1 MEDRKIIELYNS
13 RAEAAVTE
21 TERKY
26 GKLISFVIGKVLK
39 NQSDVEECEADT
51 YLGVWNTIPPNKP
64 DNLKAYVLKIARY
77 QAIKRYDYLH
87 AAKRDIN
94 MCVPYE
100 ELSNYLGQEYANER
114 ETDEL
119 RDTVNDF
126 MASLSEEQRRVFL
139 LRYWYFMSI
148 KEISKYCS
156 MSKSKVETILFRT
169 RNKLK
174 DYLKERKYL

>member
-13 RAEAAVTE
+13 RSEDAVKE
-21 TERKY
+21 TKNKY

-39 NQSDVEECEADT
+39 NRSDVEECEADT
-51 YLGVWNTIPPNKP
+51 YLGIWNTIPPNNP

-77 QAIKRYDYLH
+77 QAVKKYEYLH
-87 AAKRDIN
+87 AAKRNIN

-100 ELSNYLGQEYANER
+100 ELSDYLGKEYVDEWEA
-114 ETDEL
+114 DEL
-119 RDTVNDF
+119 RDIVNDF
-126 MASLSEEQRRVFL
+126 MVSLPEAQRQVFL
-139 LRYWYFMSI
+139 LRYWYFMSV
-148 KEISKYCS
+148 KEISKNCS

-174 DYLKERKYL
+174 EYLEERKYL